1 MKGPAKVLRQVDL
14 VCPSCKSTL
23 ENEMIERYLDEN
35 NDAIGDEEVL
45 CVCGELM
52 KIQNGSPVYGK
63 HSSFRSWDNGGM
75 VG

>member
-1 MKGPAKVLRQVDL
+1 
-14 VCPSCKSTL
+14 
-23 ENEMIERYLDEN
+23 MIERYLDEN